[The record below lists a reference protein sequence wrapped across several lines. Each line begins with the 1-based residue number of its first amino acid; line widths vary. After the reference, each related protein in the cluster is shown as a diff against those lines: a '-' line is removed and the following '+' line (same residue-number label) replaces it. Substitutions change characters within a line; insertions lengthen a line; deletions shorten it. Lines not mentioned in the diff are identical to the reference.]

1 METSVFFNPDCT
13 NCQTVK
19 GILTGRGIDA
29 DYVRYLDQAPSRA
42 ELERVMGL
50 LGIDDPTEMMRRKE
64 PVWDEL
70 NLDSASRDEL
80 IEAMVAHPILIQR
93 PIVIMG
99 DKAIIARP
107 AEEVLQIL

>member
-1 METSVFFNPDCT
+1 MENSVFFNPECT
-13 NCQTVK
+13 NCNTVK
-19 GILTGRGIDA
+19 GILTERGIDA

-42 ELERVMGL
+42 DLERVMGL

-70 NLDSASRDEL
+70 NLDSAGRDEL
-80 IEAMVAHPILIQR
+80 IDAMVAHPILIQR
-93 PIVIMG
+93 PIVILG